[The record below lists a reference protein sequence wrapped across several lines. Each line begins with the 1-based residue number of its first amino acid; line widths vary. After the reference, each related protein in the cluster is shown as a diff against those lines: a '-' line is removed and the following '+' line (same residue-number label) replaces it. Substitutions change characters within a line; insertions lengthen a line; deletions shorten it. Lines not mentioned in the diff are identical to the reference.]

1 MAKVTPANEV
11 EAPAAEPAPSFASR
25 ALALSTLGP
34 IIALVL
40 AVIFFTAQSAR
51 FLTGS
56 NLSLVVQQVMVVG
69 TLAIGQT
76 LIILTAG
83 IDLSNGAVMA
93 FGNIVMTK
101 LAVDSGV
108 NPILAILLG
117 LLVCAAFGFFNG
129 SLVTGLR
136 LPPFIV
142 TLGTLNIAFALTH
155 IYSEDQTVSGL
166 PSQLTFFGDTFAVG
180 QTDITYGTVLMLV
193 LFVVAWY
200 VLRQTAAGRHVYAV
214 GNNPEAARLTGIR
227 VRRLLLGVYTTAG
240 LIYGIA
246 ALLLISRTSVG
257 DPQAGQTDNLDSI
270 TAVVLGGT
278 SLFGGRGS
286 VIGTLIGA
294 LIVGIVRNGLQLMG
308 VRSIYQVLI
317 TGILVIL
324 AVAVDQLARRRQA
337 K

>member
-11 EAPAAEPAPSFASR
+11 EAPAAEPAPSLASR

-34 IIALVL
+34 IIALLL
-40 AVIFFTAQSAR
+40 AIIFFTAQSAR

-93 FGNIVMTK
+93 FGNVVMAK

-108 NPILAILLG
+108 NPLLAILVG
-117 LLVCAAFGFFNG
+117 LLVCAAFGLFNG

-142 TLGTLNIAFALTH
+142 TLGSLNIAFALTH

-166 PSQLTFFGDTFAVG
+166 PSALTFFGNTFQVG
-180 QTDITYGTVLMLV
+180 QTDITYGTVLMLA

-227 VRRLLLGVYTTAG
+227 VRRLLLGVYTVAG

>member
-1 MAKVTPANEV
+1 
-11 EAPAAEPAPSFASR
+11 
-25 ALALSTLGP
+25 
-34 IIALVL
+34 
-40 AVIFFTAQSAR
+40 
-51 FLTGS
+51 
-56 NLSLVVQQVMVVG
+56 
-69 TLAIGQT
+69 
-76 LIILTAG
+76 
-83 IDLSNGAVMA
+83 
-93 FGNIVMTK
+93 
-101 LAVDSGV
+101 
-108 NPILAILLG
+108 
-117 LLVCAAFGFFNG
+117 
-129 SLVTGLR
+129 
-136 LPPFIV
+136 
-142 TLGTLNIAFALTH
+142 
-155 IYSEDQTVSGL
+155 
-166 PSQLTFFGDTFAVG
+166 
-180 QTDITYGTVLMLV
+180 
-193 LFVVAWY
+193 VVAWY

-227 VRRLLLGVYTTAG
+227 TRRLLIGVYTTAG
-240 LIYGIA
+240 VVYGIA

>member
-1 MAKVTPANEV
+1 MAKVTPAKEEEAEAA
-11 EAPAAEPAPSFASR
+11 EAPPSLVSR

-34 IIALVL
+34 LIALLL
-40 AVIFFTAQSAR
+40 AVAFFTAQSSR

-93 FGNIVMTK
+93 LGNIVMTK

-108 NPILAILLG
+108 NPLLAILLG
-117 LLVCAAFGFFNG
+117 LAVCAAFGAFNG

-155 IYSEDQTVSGL
+155 IYSEDQTISGL
-166 PSQLTFFGDTFAVG
+166 PSALTFFGETFTVG
-180 QTDITYGTVLMLV
+180 GTDITYGTVLMLV
-193 LFVVAWY
+193 LYVIAWY

-246 ALLLISRTSVG
+246 ALLLVARTSVG

-324 AVAVDQLARRRQA
+324 AVSVDQIARRRQA
-337 K
+337 R